1 MILSV
6 SRRTD
11 IPNYYSEWFLKRI
24 KEGFLYVRNPMSPHQ
39 ISRIMLSP
47 DVVDCIV
54 FWTKNPQPMLHRL
67 EELSAYQYYFQF
79 TLTGFGKDIESNVP
93 HKKECMIPVFQKLS
107 GKIGREKVVW
117 RYDPIIFTDRYTP
130 EYHLKAFAQIAGE
143 LKGCTSKCVISF
155 VDLYGKNQ
163 KRMKSLHTFSLTE
176 QELLAFAAELAAV
189 AKKNGMKTAACA
201 EQMDLS
207 SCGIERNC
215 CIDKEL
221 IEQITGYR
229 IHGKK
234 DRNQRKECGCLES
247 VDVGAYDTCLNGC
260 RYCYANSSDKKA
272 AENARRCRWD
282 APLLCGEICPEDR
295 VTDRAV
301 KSLKDHQI
309 CFDEL

>member
-67 EELSAYQYYFQF
+67 EELMAYQYYFQF

-163 KRMKSLHTFSLTE
+163 KKMKSLHTFSLTE

-247 VDVGAYDTCLNGC
+247 VEVGTYNTCRNEC
-260 RYCYANSSDKKA
+260 IYCYANYSPKSVL
-272 AENARRCRWD
+272 ENCRFYD
-282 APLLCGEICPEDR
+282 VNSPILCGRITENDKI
-295 VTDRAV
+295 TDRKMNAC
-301 KSLKDHQI
+301 KEEQLSIDW
-309 CFDEL
+309 E